1 METDDRFAK
10 PQEEGKKKIHQKTP
24 HTCFFTTPF
33 FSLFPIFQT
42 NDDDNSEEE
51 LEYDPSM
58 YPQRV
63 GRQKHLLE
71 IQFHFNDGRRGG
83 GMNRG
88 RGRPRGAGGAVG
100 GGGGGGGGMGRG
112 GPNRRADRSDQ
123 LDAGTGALPT
133 DGHQS
138 DERVERLGSG
148 PVVGERGPVVGERG
162 KRIQR
167 EPREPR
173 PNDERRDR
181 RPAFVSIPKFQY
193 YCGSLVFF
201 KIYAGNLG
209 DFQSI
214 QRKLA

>member
-1 METDDRFAK
+1 MLI
-10 PQEEGKKKIHQKTP
+10 PY
-24 HTCFFTTPF
+24 
-33 FSLFPIFQT
+33 FSIDFQT

-88 RGRPRGAGGAVG
+88 RGRPRGAGAVG
-100 GGGGGGGGMGRG
+100 GGGGGGIGRN
-112 GPNRRADRSDQ
+112 GPNRRGGDRSDQ
-123 LDAGTGALPT
+123 LDAGNGALPT
-133 DGHQS
+133 EGGGQS

-148 PVVGERGPVVGERG
+148 PVVGERGPAVGERG

-167 EPREPR
+167 EPR
-173 PNDERRDR
+173 PNDERRER
-181 RPAFVSIPKFQY
+181 RPAFVSTKIP
-193 YCGSLVFF
+193 
-201 KIYAGNLG
+201 I
-209 DFQSI
+209 
-214 QRKLA
+214 KLRFYL